1 MFGPSKEVQK
11 IIDDT
16 KLLIGKN
23 WKIFEEQ
30 GPEAFL
36 NSEFIGVILSWRDES
51 HPTKFFGGFK
61 TYEDFFFGK
70 DIAEEET
77 TYTKKALKQIAYEVN
92 DPSDMNSGEG
102 WRQIDFEKELILYLH
117 VQKSTGQ
124 SGLILTNQNLYLF
137 MCKNKFMPASVIK
150 ILPVSDLY
158 GASITIK
165 TSISG
170 SPGVEINNEFVGY
183 MNIEVDPSPV
193 EVMRSLL
200 NAACNRAPKTEKP
213 KEIAAS
219 VSDESALDKI
229 KKLKELLDLGAIS
242 VEEFEKKKSDLM
254 DKL

>member
-1 MFGPSKEVQK
+1 M
-11 IIDDT
+11 
-16 KLLIGKN
+16 
-23 WKIFEEQ
+23 
-30 GPEAFL
+30 
-36 NSEFIGVILSWRDES
+36 
-51 HPTKFFGGFK
+51 
-61 TYEDFFFGK
+61 
-70 DIAEEET
+70 
-77 TYTKKALKQIAYEVN
+77 N

-158 GASITIK
+158 GTSITIK

-170 SPGVEINNEFVGY
+170 SHGVEINNEFVGY
-183 MNIEVDPSPV
+183 MTIEVDPSPV
-193 EVMRSLL
+193 EAMRSLL

-242 VEEFEKKKSDLM
+242 PEEFEKKKSDLM

>member
-1 MFGPSKEVQK
+1 M
-11 IIDDT
+11 
-16 KLLIGKN
+16 
-23 WKIFEEQ
+23 
-30 GPEAFL
+30 
-36 NSEFIGVILSWRDES
+36 
-51 HPTKFFGGFK
+51 
-61 TYEDFFFGK
+61 
-70 DIAEEET
+70 
-77 TYTKKALKQIAYEVN
+77 N

-117 VQKSTGQ
+117 VQKSAGQ

-170 SPGVEINNEFVGY
+170 SHGVEINNEFVGY

-200 NAACNRAPKTEKP
+200 NAACNRAPKIEKP